1 MPVPTGRVGL
11 CREAAIQNS
20 PGFLTLGQVSV
31 KGALK
36 VATDVGAVLE

>member
-1 MPVPTGRVGL
+1 VSDF

-20 PGFLTLGQVSV
+20 PGLLALGHEAV

-36 VATDVGAVLE
+36 VAPAVRRSAE